1 MKRASLFHQT
11 PLRINY
17 NRPKYLKEIPFLS
30 VYFSQIFPQ
39 FLVFFIKKKK
49 KTKLFILPHEPT
61 NQQSKICTTIESLPD
76 QPAEHSRGGERER
89 ESKKRCQGR
98 LLDLHMLFNPIIT
111 PWQPTFYFLPFFS
124 FFLFSSLVSCVTFC
138 HGANHV
144 SKHRLTAKFW
154 YHFSFFNL

>member
-49 KTKLFILPHEPT
+49 TKLFILPHEPT

-76 QPAEHSRGGERER
+76 QPAEQRRRER
-89 ESKKRCQGR
+89 ESRRRGVKGDCWTG
-98 LLDLHMLFNPIIT
+98 IC
-111 PWQPTFYFLPFFS
+111 FS
-124 FFLFSSLVSCVTFC
+124 IL
-138 HGANHV
+138 
-144 SKHRLTAKFW
+144 
-154 YHFSFFNL
+154 